1 MSTRLISVRDLRDNG
16 SEANS
21 AFPPL
26 SLPFSL
32 RSLSS
37 SRVRRKA
44 KKKGISNSGKEE
56 KEQQQQ
62 LDTKTI
68 TKQVPSKRCFLWVPY
83 ERGGRG
89 RWNQGAIGASTEVR
103 LHRRRRR
110 FAGRQS
116 SHKKKYNGNANE
128 PQTGQTYGQKH
139 GQADRR
145 AEDKTEP

>member
-1 MSTRLISVRDLRDNG
+1 MPFFKQ
-16 SEANS
+16 SEKKS
-21 AFPPL
+21 Q
-26 SLPFSL
+26 
-32 RSLSS
+32 
-37 SRVRRKA
+37 
-44 KKKGISNSGKEE
+44 KKGISNSGKEE
-56 KEQQQQ
+56 EEQQQQQ

-68 TKQVPSKRCFLWVPY
+68 TKQVPSKRCFLWVPS
-83 ERGGRG
+83 ERGVGEG
-89 RWNQGAIGASTEVR
+89 WNQGAIGASTEVR